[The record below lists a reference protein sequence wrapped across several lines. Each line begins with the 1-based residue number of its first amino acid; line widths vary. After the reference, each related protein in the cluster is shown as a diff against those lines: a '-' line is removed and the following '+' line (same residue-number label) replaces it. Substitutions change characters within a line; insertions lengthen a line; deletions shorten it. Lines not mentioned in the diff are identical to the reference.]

1 MKRAKQFDRKSA
13 GGRKRGES
21 IQANNM
27 TTKDRFTITYD
38 LHSYTVTVTKQVKVY
53 DNFDS
58 ELAVGHE
65 LLHYFRQTKPGREWG
80 CEGLGYDILRRIG
93 MVRINKSGVDAHS
106 FQKGIAACVGK
117 RENSSNQ

>member
-13 GGRKRGES
+13 RGRKRGES
-21 IQANNM
+21 IRANNM

-38 LHSYTVTVTKQVKVY
+38 SDSWTVTVTKQVKVY

-65 LLHYFRQTKPGREWG
+65 LLRYFRQTKPGREWG
-80 CEGLGYDILRRIG
+80 CDGVGYDVRRRIG
-93 MVRINKSGVDAHS
+93 LVRINKSGVDTHS
-106 FQKGIAACVGK
+106 FEKGIAACL
-117 RENSSNQ
+117 